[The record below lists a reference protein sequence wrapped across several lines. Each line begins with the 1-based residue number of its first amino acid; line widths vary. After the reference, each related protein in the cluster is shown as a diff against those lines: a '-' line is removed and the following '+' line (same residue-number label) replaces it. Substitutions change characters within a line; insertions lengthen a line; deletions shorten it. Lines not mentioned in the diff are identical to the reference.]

1 MGSEAQGGLDGT
13 GSNFSFF
20 ISIMPDFGLVDSFF
34 GLLGRD
40 LTPDFFVF
48 YANKYAPDTLPK
60 TNSSHLKIGRAP
72 KGKNRLAKIHFQ
84 VLCLAVS
91 FREGNSPPPKK
102 QVVDQLQGHGLCQTE
117 HLPRTLLGSSGSLCP
132 SQDEIL

>member
-40 LTPDFFVF
+40 LTPDFLFF
-48 YANKYAPDTLPK
+48 MP
-60 TNSSHLKIGRAP
+60 TNMPQIPSLK
-72 KGKNRLAKIHFQ
+72 LT
-84 VLCLAVS
+84 V
-91 FREGNSPPPKK
+91 
-102 QVVDQLQGHGLCQTE
+102 
-117 HLPRTLLGSSGSLCP
+117 RT
-132 SQDEIL
+132 